1 MAVRKFLP
9 IALVIF
15 SIATAA
21 WVQAPGQTPSRA
33 QSDRDADGNRVRQVP
48 QTPGPLAAV
57 PFALNSRTAE
67 SPLSIEIRTAGEMT
81 QQDRD
86 LAANAESEI
95 QDRAKYEGLEFNQG
109 TWTYQQLVCPAL
121 PNHVLLRFSRNNGTG
136 DVSMFSASIPRNGE
150 GRIRIVPILRRGY
163 SLFSPAPINA
173 LTISAFNHIRAEEH
187 ADAAPDWVTTGL
199 CYAALAG
206 ADSKTVSRSQNPADQ
221 GFPEGMAPVLEIS
234 GNGGATIRFM
244 SMDPRPRQWA
254 MTFDRKGK
262 LIKASR
268 SAPSVMSEKAVKQ
281 DSTPGKVRLVP
292 QSNAAVESHRVP

>member
-1 MAVRKFLP
+1 MTVRKFLP
-9 IALVIF
+9 IALAIF

-21 WVQAPGQTPSRA
+21 WVQAPGQT
-33 QSDRDADGNRVRQVP
+33 QSDRDPDGNRVRQVP
-48 QTPGPLAAV
+48 QTRGPLAAV

-136 DVSMFSASIPRNGE
+136 DVSMFSASIPKNGE

-254 MTFDRKGK
+254 MTFDHKGK

-268 SAPSVMSEKAVKQ
+268 SAPSMITEKAVKP
-281 DSTPGKVRLVP
+281 DSMPGKVRLVP
-292 QSNAAVESHRVP
+292 QSNAAVKSHRVP